1 MRFSMVINIRLTS
14 DGLVQMFL
22 FTLTTSLR
30 PVALVYNSLLLSR
43 VVIKGFLVGYGH
55 DSNSYLIKVMHG
67 INPIKL
73 VANVTFLRTMKY
85 IEEFLNC

>member
-1 MRFSMVINIRLTS
+1 MRFSTVINIRLTS

-43 VVIKGFLVGYGH
+43 VVIK
-55 DSNSYLIKVMHG
+55 
-67 INPIKL
+67 
-73 VANVTFLRTMKY
+73 
-85 IEEFLNC
+85 EFFGWL

>member
-43 VVIKGFLVGYGH
+43 VVIKRVFWLVM
-55 DSNSYLIKVMHG
+55 DMTQTLTSSKLCMALIQSNW
-67 INPIKL
+67 
-73 VANVTFLRTMKY
+73 
-85 IEEFLNC
+85 